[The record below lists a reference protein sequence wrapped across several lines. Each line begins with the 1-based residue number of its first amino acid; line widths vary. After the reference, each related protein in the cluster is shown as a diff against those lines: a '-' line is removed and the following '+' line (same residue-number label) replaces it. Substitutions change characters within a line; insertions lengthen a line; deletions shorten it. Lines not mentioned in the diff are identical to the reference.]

1 MGSYRASSTT
11 ATLGCFLLI
20 VLSGTRAAPAQV
32 GAFAELQ
39 PAATSWS
46 FRPTVALAYDTFG
59 QSYTISEVDTL
70 DLVDEASA
78 RLVATL
84 LHRGRTHFE
93 VRNALGL
100 GQEATRNDL
109 FVNLRR
115 QLGALDLRIIND
127 LHYKAYRPRS
137 DFQLSSDYI
146 TNSARVIA
154 ALSLSP
160 AWRLRLEDRFETARF
175 ASRTRYN
182 YDYTRNDVGAEIEK
196 RWGIFSSMRLG
207 YTYGGRS
214 VPDSLAIGYQRQ
226 RVHVGL
232 TQGFGSHLL
241 VVEQM
246 FERRT
251 YRIPTVRSHF
261 FDTAGRLSA
270 SLSLSEKVRLRP
282 EYRAVV
288 TLYDRPDSVYS
299 SANEHVTE
307 LILERDLS
315 ARATLGVGPRAE
327 FRRTQSSFDR
337 PYDQFGI
344 HGMIS
349 YIAGS
354 DFWVEFSNELGVRS
368 HLGAGDRFLTDFVY
382 NWTTLYLSYRFA
394 SALTF
399 DLFFSLTPEN
409 HSDSRYDTT
418 TILAS
423 TALTW
428 ALR

>member
-1 MGSYRASSTT
+1 VW
-11 ATLGCFLLI
+11 FLLI
-20 VLSGTRAAPAQV
+20 VLMGAGAAPAQV
-32 GAFAELQ
+32 GAFPELE
-39 PAATSWS
+39 PAAKSWS
-46 FRPTVALAYDTFG
+46 FRPMIALAYDSFG

-115 QLGALDLRIIND
+115 QLGALDLRVIND
-127 LHYKAYRPRS
+127 LHYKAYRARS

-154 ALSLSP
+154 TLSLSP
-160 AWRLRLEDRFETARF
+160 AWRLRLDNRFETAHF
-175 ASRTRYN
+175 TSRTRYN
-182 YDYTRNDVGAEIEK
+182 YDYTRNDAGAEIEK

-241 VVEQM
+241 VAEQM
-246 FERRT
+246 FERRV
-251 YRIPTVRSHF
+251 YRMPTARSDF
-261 FDTAGRLSA
+261 FDSAGRVSA

-282 EYRAVV
+282 EYRAVI
-288 TLYDRPDSVYS
+288 TLYDTPDSVYS
-299 SANEHVTE
+299 NADEHVAE
-307 LILERDLS
+307 LILERDLN

-354 DFWVEFSNELGVRS
+354 GFWVEFSNELGVRS
-368 HLGAGDRFLTDFVY
+368 HLGAGDQLLTDFVY

-399 DLFFSLTPEN
+399 DLFFSFTPEN
-409 HSDSRYDTT
+409 HKDSRYDTT

-428 ALR
+428 ALH